1 MTSHKYGGSLDTNVA
16 IRILLNDIPDQHQKS
31 LKLIQESN
39 KEYLVSD
46 IAIMEIVFVLEKHYG
61 FTREQIADTVTG
73 LMNIWNLVINRGVI
87 SESIGFYLSHKSLSF
102 EDCYMA
108 ETARF
113 HNAEPLYT
121 FDRKLAARSDV
132 AQELV

>member
-1 MTSHKYGGSLDTNVA
+1 MSSNKYGGSLDTNVA

-31 LKLIQESN
+31 LKLIQENN

-61 FTREQIADTVTG
+61 FTRDQVADTITG
-73 LMNIWNLVINRGVI
+73 LISIWNLAINRVI
-87 SESIGFYLSHKSLSF
+87 ISDSINFYLGHKSLSF

-108 ETARF
+108 EAARF
-113 HNAEPLYT
+113 HNAEPLFT
-121 FDRKLAARSDV
+121 FDRKLATQSDV